1 LRFGGLRSAAGCRK
15 LARMPKRTILTKGED
30 YLLED
35 GEAPSLTDA
44 GYLRMGQAHRLGDEV
59 VIEVD
64 EIVIFRYPAPIPTAQ
79 SLQEREREDAAAE
92 ASVYPDS

>member
-1 LRFGGLRSAAGCRK
+1 
-15 LARMPKRTILTKGED
+15 MPKRTILTKGED
-30 YLLED
+30 YLLEED

-64 EIVIFRYPAPIPTAQ
+64 EIVIFRYPAPTPTAQ

-92 ASVYPDS
+92 PSVYPDS